1 MKYVMRQ
8 RLLTLT
14 DDYDITNEQGTNVY
28 YVDGKLLALG
38 KNLSFQDTEQQELA
52 HIQQKLMNWG
62 PTYEITHNGELVA
75 VVKKELF
82 TFFHCVFHVD
92 EPGHDA
98 LTAEGNFSDHE
109 YVFTRAG
116 RQVAAVSKQWFTF
129 ADTYG
134 VDVTADDEDPVLLLA
149 CTVVIDEACH
159 GDSQR
164 R

>member
-1 MKYVMRQ
+1 MKQ
-8 RLLTLT
+8 KLFSFT
-14 DDYDITNEQGTNVY
+14 DDYKITDADGKDVY
-28 YVDGKLLALG
+28 YVDGKLLSLG
-38 KNLSFQDTEQQELA
+38 KNLSFQDMEQRELA
-52 HIQQKLMNWG
+52 HIQQKLLNWG
-62 PTYEITHNGELVA
+62 PTFEITHDGELVA

-98 LTAEGNFSDHE
+98 LTAEGNFNDHE

-116 RQVAAVSKQWFTF
+116 QQVASVSKQWFTF

-134 VDVTADDEDPVLLLA
+134 VEVEGDEDPVLILA

-159 GDSQR
+159 GDQNR

>member
-1 MKYVMRQ
+1 MRYVMKQ
-8 RLLTLT
+8 KLFSFT
-14 DDYDITNEQGTNVY
+14 DDYKITDADGKDVY
-28 YVDGKLLALG
+28 YVDGKLLSLG
-38 KNLSFQDTEQQELA
+38 KNLSFQDMEQRELA
-52 HIQQKLMNWG
+52 HIQQKLLNWG
-62 PTYEITHNGELVA
+62 PTFEITHDGELVA

-92 EPGHDA
+92 EPEHDA
-98 LTAEGNFSDHE
+98 LTAEGNFNDHE

-116 RQVAAVSKQWFTF
+116 QQVASVSKQWFTF

-134 VDVTADDEDPVLLLA
+134 VEVEGEEDPVLILA

-159 GDSQR
+159 GDQNR

>member
-1 MKYVMRQ
+1 MRYVMKQ
-8 RLLTLT
+8 RLFTLT
-14 DDYDITNEQGTNVY
+14 DDYDITDADGNAAY
-28 YVDGKLLALG
+28 YVDGRLLTIG
-38 KNLSFQDTEQQELA
+38 KKLSFQDMEQKELA
-52 HIQQKLMNWG
+52 FIEQKLLNWG
-62 PTYEITHNGELVA
+62 PTFEITHDGELVA

-98 LTAEGNFSDHE
+98 LTAEGNFNDHE

-134 VDVTADDEDPVLLLA
+134 VEVEEGEDPVLILA

-159 GDSQR
+159 GDGR
-164 R
+164 RR

>member
-1 MKYVMRQ
+1 MRFVMRQ
-8 RLLTLT
+8 KLLSLADKYNIT
-14 DDYDITNEQGTNVY
+14 DADGKDVY
-28 YVDGKLLALG
+28 YVDGKLISLG
-38 KNLSFQDTEQQELA
+38 KQLSFQDMEQRELA
-52 HIQQKLMNWG
+52 FIRQKLLNWG
-62 PTYEITHNGELVA
+62 PTYEIWHEGELEA

-92 EPGHDA
+92 EPAHDS
-98 LTAEGNFSDHE
+98 LTAEGNFNDHE

-116 RQVAAVSKQWFTF
+116 RQVATVSKQWFTF

-134 VDVTADDEDPVLLLA
+134 VEIDESEDSVLILA

-159 GDSQR
+159 GDGKR

>member
-1 MKYVMRQ
+1 MRYAMRQ
-8 RLLTLT
+8 KLFTLT
-14 DDYDITNEQGTNVY
+14 DDYNITDAEGKDIY
-28 YVDGKLLALG
+28 YVDGQLLSLG
-38 KNLSFQDTEQQELA
+38 KKLSFQDMAQKELA
-52 HIQQKLMNWG
+52 FIQQKLLNWG
-62 PTYEITHNGELVA
+62 PTYEIWHDGELEA

-116 RQVAAVSKQWFTF
+116 QQVAAVSKQWFTF

-134 VDVTADDEDPVLLLA
+134 VDVSESEDPVLMLA

-159 GDSQR
+159 GDRQR
-164 R
+164 

>member
-1 MKYVMRQ
+1 MRYVMKQ
-8 RLLTLT
+8 KLFTLT
-14 DDYDITNEQGTNVY
+14 DDYAIADEGGNDVY
-28 YVDGKLLALG
+28 FVKGKLLSLG
-38 KNLSFQDTEQQELA
+38 KNLSFQDMNQNEIT
-52 HIQQKLMNWG
+52 HIQQKILNFA
-62 PTYEITHNGELVA
+62 PTFEIWHNGELEA

-98 LTAEGNFSDHE
+98 LTAEGNFNDHE

-116 RQVAAVSKQWFTF
+116 RQVGSVSKQWFTL

-134 VDVTADDEDPVLLLA
+134 VDVDESEDAVLLLA

-159 GDSQR
+159 GDR
-164 R
+164 RR